1 MLYVS
6 RFVSDRDRDPEL
18 WVTIWQAE
26 APPTLN
32 LIGAYNL
39 SGDERLFVWEGETTA
54 DLQFM
59 DRFNQ
64 VGRLET
70 SPAFDRTTGW
80 QKAFAGDINGFEAN
94 MRSRGLR
101 TDNEIEAAVDLR
113 RRGLTA
119 PTPEAARRRAREWV
133 AEREQIDAL
142 D

>member
-80 QKAFAGDINGFEAN
+80 QKASAGAIDGFEAN

-133 AEREQIDAL
+133 AEREQMEAL

>member
-70 SPAFDRTTGW
+70 SPAFDRTTG
-80 QKAFAGDINGFEAN
+80 
-94 MRSRGLR
+94 
-101 TDNEIEAAVDLR
+101 
-113 RRGLTA
+113 
-119 PTPEAARRRAREWV
+119 
-133 AEREQIDAL
+133 
-142 D
+142 